1 MRTSPRRSIPALSA
15 LSLGAALSLSMMH
28 HASARSYRVT
38 QVPNNTWGCGLCH
51 QGASGGPR
59 NPFGLDVG
67 ATLNGADVNWSAICD
82 LDSDGDG
89 YTNGEE
95 LGDPSCMWVTGN
107 PNPPGPTYGPHNA
120 NDYPMPEPPPPPM
133 GGEPMGGEPLPPM
146 GGEPMGGEPMGGEPP
161 PPIGGEPMGGEQ
173 MGGEPLPPMGGEP
186 ITPPPMGG
194 EPMEVTPTPMGGTPD
209 PYRPTYG
216 PISNADEVEGGC
228 ESNPGRSPLGAL
240 LTLFALIGL
249 MRSRESA

>member
-1 MRTSPRRSIPALSA
+1 
-15 LSLGAALSLSMMH
+15 
-28 HASARSYRVT
+28 
-38 QVPNNTWGCGLCH
+38 
-51 QGASGGPR
+51 
-59 NPFGLDVG
+59 
-67 ATLNGADVNWSAICD
+67 
-82 LDSDGDG
+82 
-89 YTNGEE
+89 
-95 LGDPSCMWVTGN
+95 
-107 PNPPGPTYGPHNA
+107 
-120 NDYPMPEPPPPPM
+120 M
-133 GGEPMGGEPLPPM
+133 GGEP
-146 GGEPMGGEPMGGEPP
+146 
-161 PPIGGEPMGGEQ
+161 

-186 ITPPPMGG
+186 ITPPPMAG